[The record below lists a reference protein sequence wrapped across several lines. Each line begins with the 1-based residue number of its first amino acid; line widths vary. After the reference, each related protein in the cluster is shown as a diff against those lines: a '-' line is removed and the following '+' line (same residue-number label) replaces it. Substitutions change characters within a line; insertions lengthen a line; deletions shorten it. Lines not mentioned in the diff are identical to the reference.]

1 MRLPVIKVFHRLDLK
16 GMPPPSERGFFC
28 THRISR
34 GDSTYAQHS
43 WPCVLLSN
51 CAIVQLCNCAIWKSK
66 MYSFKYIIILILL
79 YIIIYNNIKLL
90 LMRFLI
96 VFNLAIA
103 QIAFAQIASAKCI
116 CKTECVSL
124 WVWIV
129 LNNLSS
135 HCMREK
141 SAISLYFIDFLLA

>member
-1 MRLPVIKVFHRLDLK
+1 MQVAKLQVARLQMDNQNSTHSTPDPVCF
-16 GMPPPSERGFFC
+16 
-28 THRISR
+28 
-34 GDSTYAQHS
+34 
-43 WPCVLLSN
+43 SN

-90 LMRFLI
+90 LKRFLI

-124 WVWIV
+124 GVWIV

>member
-1 MRLPVIKVFHRLDLK
+1 MQVAKLQVARLQMDNQNSTHGTPDPVCF
-16 GMPPPSERGFFC
+16 
-28 THRISR
+28 
-34 GDSTYAQHS
+34 
-43 WPCVLLSN
+43 SN

-90 LMRFLI
+90 LKRFLI

-103 QIAFAQIASAKCI
+103 QIAFAQIASEKCI
-116 CKTECVSL
+116 CKTGCVSL
-124 WVWIV
+124 GVWIV

-135 HCMREK
+135 HWMRERK
-141 SAISLYFIDFLLA
+141 VQFLFILLTFYLHSSKNICVFAVE